1 MTTPFWCV
9 LVAGLLALRVG
20 RRSRRGERRKQF
32 GKADNKL
39 PRLQEAQL
47 AGRGAR
53 AMGAHNN
60 AFETFPFFAAAVIIA
75 HIAGAD
81 PGWSAI
87 FALAFV
93 AVRIVHGVLY
103 LADIDVM
110 RSLSFGVGAAL
121 LDRAVR
127 AGGARGRA
135 ADGLSLEQLGLEI
148 GVAVRR

>member
-9 LVAGLLALRVG
+9 LIAGLLPYVWVTIAA
-20 RRSRRGERRKQF
+20 GERRKQF
-32 GKADNKL
+32 GSVDNKL

-47 AGRGAR
+47 SGRGAR

-60 AFETFPFFAAAVIIA
+60 AFETFSFFAAAVIIA

-81 PGWSAI
+81 PGWSSL

-93 AVRIVHGVLY
+93 AARIVHGVLY

-110 RSLSFGVGAAL
+110 RSLSFGVGQLCSVALFVLAA
-121 LDRAVR
+121 
-127 AGGARGRA
+127 RA
-135 ADGLSLEQLGLEI
+135 AAPPMG
-148 GVAVRR
+148 

>member
-9 LVAGLLALRVG
+9 FVAGLLPYVWVTIAA
-20 RRSRRGERRKQF
+20 SERRKQF
-32 GKADNKL
+32 GTVDNKL

-47 AGRGAR
+47 TGRGAR

-60 AFETFPFFAAAVIIA
+60 AFETFAFFAAAVVIA

-87 FALAFV
+87 LAIVFV
-93 AVRIVHGVLY
+93 LARIVHGVLY

-110 RSLSFGVGAAL
+110 RSLMFGVGQLCSLGLFVLAW
-121 LDRAVR
+121 RAVPP
-127 AGGARGRA
+127 GMG
-135 ADGLSLEQLGLEI
+135 
-148 GVAVRR
+148 

>member
-9 LVAGLLALRVG
+9 LIAGLLPYVWVTIAA
-20 RRSRRGERRKQF
+20 GERRKQF
-32 GKADNKL
+32 GSVDNKL
-39 PRLQEAQL
+39 PRVQEAQL
-47 AGRGAR
+47 SGRGAR

-81 PGWSAI
+81 PGWSSL

-93 AVRIVHGVLY
+93 AARIVHGVLY

-110 RSLSFGVGAAL
+110 RSLSFGVGTAL
-121 LDRAVR
+121 LGGAVR
-127 AGGARGRA
+127 AGGARGCA
-135 ADGLSLEQLGLEI
+135 AMG
-148 GVAVRR
+148 

>member
-1 MTTPFWCV
+1 MTTPFWCI
-9 LVAGLLALRVG
+9 LVAGLLPYVWVG
-20 RRSRRGERRKQF
+20 IAAAERRKQF

-47 AGRGAR
+47 TGRGAR

-60 AFETFPFFAAAVIIA
+60 AFETFPFFAAAVIVA

-81 PGWSAI
+81 PGWSTI

-93 AVRIVHGVLY
+93 AARIVHGFLY

-110 RSLSFGVGAAL
+110 RSLSFGVGQVCSIALFVLAA
-121 LDRAVR
+121 RAV
-127 AGGARGRA
+127 APGMG
-135 ADGLSLEQLGLEI
+135 
-148 GVAVRR
+148 

>member
-1 MTTPFWCV
+1 MTTPFWC
-9 LVAGLLALRVG
+9 LFVAGLLPYVWVG
-20 RRSRRGERRKQF
+20 IAAAERRKQF

-60 AFETFPFFAAAVIIA
+60 AFETFPFFAAAVIVA

-81 PGWSAI
+81 PGWSTI

-93 AVRIVHGVLY
+93 LARIVHGFLY

-110 RSLSFGVGAAL
+110 RSLSFGVGQVCSIALFVLAA
-121 LDRAVR
+121 RAV
-127 AGGARGRA
+127 AP
-135 ADGLSLEQLGLEI
+135 SM
-148 GVAVRR
+148 